1 MKFFIASRFRLN
13 CVLLVLSAIS
23 MFFTAETGFVQES
36 ESPGELPASPAAAF
50 TPGNVVVYRVGN
62 GVASLNSNAATVFL
76 DEFTPSGTLVQSL
89 PMPTAVNG
97 ANRRLTTS
105 GTATSEGYLSRSADG
120 QYLLV
125 PGYDAAPGDG
135 SITTTN
141 WSAVNRVIGRVDAAG
156 NIDTTTALGD
166 TLSGQNPRSATS
178 TNGTDLWITTANAG
192 IRYATFGATTST
204 SIGSTPSSLRVAGVV
219 DGQLYVSAASGSIN
233 LATVGS
239 GTPTTSGQ
247 TITNLPGF
255 PTVGTPY
262 GFVFADL
269 SAGVA
274 GPDTVYVA
282 DEGNQV
288 QKFSLVSGN
297 WTSNGNVSVLLARGL
312 AGTVSGSSV
321 TLYVA
326 SHTSPGRLLSFTD
339 SSGYNSTISGTP
351 VVIATAA
358 ANTAFRGVAMAP
370 GNVPTDTTPP
380 TITYTTLSNT
390 TSTTNRTLTA
400 TISDNVAVASGGVL
414 PRIYFRKNAGS
425 YFSTQC
431 SLTSGNAQ
439 SGSYDCTI
447 DNSLM
452 GGVAAGDSVGYY
464 MIAQDTAGNVA
475 SNPAGAVAT
484 NVNTVTTPPTPNTY
498 SILQNF
504 SGAFSVGSGEAI
516 TSLTNNGGLFQQM
529 NAGTI
534 SGNVTVNLTSDL
546 TAETGT
552 HSLNQL
558 TETGVGG
565 YTILFQPSGAS
576 RTISGSSASALI
588 NLNGADRVTF
598 SGLAFGPQGLTIRN
612 TSATGA
618 TVRIAN
624 DASNNSILSCLVEGG
639 NTSVGS
645 GVIFIGSGPTTGND
659 GNSISDSVIRDNG
672 GVPLNLIYNDSSG
685 GATNSN
691 TVIANNQLINFTQ
704 TGLFNGVAENST
716 ISGNTIFQ
724 TGSRTTQIFAIQL
737 VGSAGTNTIS
747 QNAIRDHGTTS
758 TFVGINLQSI
768 GGTTMVSRNRIYNID
783 NSSGSVDPF
792 NGIQLT
798 GNDAGTTIGLE
809 NNMVSIS
816 PTTLTSQSIHGIL
829 DARTA
834 GTLNVQHN
842 SVYLGESSGT
852 RGVNDKKLDPAK
864 IAGSIGTWAFR
875 RLSGSTASVSITS
888 NLFFNNRP
896 SGNENYAIGDES
908 AGAGTWSSN
917 YNLYVGSGSTPA
929 NFFDL
934 NGVAVGF
941 TTWKAGPPARD
952 ANSIAGVA
960 GSGPFN
966 INNMFASANDL
977 HLSIAGNNPAIN
989 NAAPGGAA
997 VDFDGQPRPF
1007 GAAPDIGADEV
1018 QTAPTAAEASIGGRV
1033 MTADGRG
1040 IRNIRVLVTGGTLTE
1055 PRTAITN
1062 AFGFFVID
1070 GLRAGETYLVSVGGK
1085 RHVFDP
1091 PARVV
1096 VLGEDAFDTN
1106 FLGEIRP

>member
-1 MKFFIASRFRLN
+1 MNPKFVLYCFAFFAAILAITPVATFAQAPVCHSLTAGNLTYSQDFNSLALTGTSSVVPGGFGFVEAGTAANTTYGASNGSTATGNTYSYGSDGSTERAFGGLQSGTVIPTVGGCFTN
-13 CVLLVLSAIS
+13 STGGPLSALQITYDGEQWRLGNLGRLDKIDFQYS
-23 MFFTAETGFVQES
+23 TDATSLTTGTWIDVDALDFTA
-36 ESPGELPASPAAAF
+36 P
-50 TPGNVVVYRVGN
+50 N
-62 GVASLNSNAATVFL
+62 
-76 DEFTPSGTLVQSL
+76 
-89 PMPTAVNG
+89 
-97 ANRRLTTS
+97 
-105 GTATSEGYLSRSADG
+105 
-120 QYLLV
+120 
-125 PGYDAAPGDG
+125 
-135 SITTTN
+135 
-141 WSAVNRVIGRVDAAG
+141 
-156 NIDTTTALGD
+156 TTTAGGILDGNAAPNR
-166 TLSGQNPRSATS
+166 T
-178 TNGTDLWITTANAG
+178 AG
-192 IRYATFGATTST
+192 IT
-204 SIGSTPSSLRVAGVV
+204 SIIGSLNVANGGTIYIRFNSF
-219 DGQLYVSAASGSIN
+219 DGTGS
-233 LATVGS
+233 
-239 GTPTTSGQ
+239 
-247 TITNLPGF
+247 
-255 PTVGTPY
+255 
-262 GFVFADL
+262 D
-269 SAGVA
+269 
-274 GPDTVYVA
+274 D
-282 DEGNQV
+282 
-288 QKFSLVSGN
+288 
-297 WTSNGNVSVLLARGL
+297 GL
-312 AGTVSGSSV
+312 AVDNFVLTG
-321 TLYVA
+321 
-326 SHTSPGRLLSFTD
+326 
-339 SSGYNSTISGTP
+339 I
-351 VVIATAA
+351 
-358 ANTAFRGVAMAP
+358 
-370 GNVPTDTTPP
+370 PTDTTPP
-380 TITYTTLSNT
+380 TITYTVLSNT

-431 SLTSGNAQ
+431 ALTSGNPQ
-439 SGSYDCTI
+439 SGTYDCTI

-452 GGVAAGDSVGYY
+452 GGVAAGDSVGYFV
-464 MIAQDTAGNVA
+464 IAQDTAGNVA
-475 SNPAGAVAT
+475 SSPAGSVAT
-484 NVNTVTTPPTPNTY
+484 NVNTVTTPPTPNAY

-504 SGAFSVGSGEAI
+504 NGTFSVGSGEAI

-576 RTISGSSASALI
+576 RTISGSSATALI

-618 TVRIAN
+618 TVRMAN

-659 GNSISDSVIRDNG
+659 GNSVSDSVIRDNG

-737 VGSAGTNTIS
+737 VGSTGTNAVS

-768 GGTTMVSRNRIYNID
+768 GGTTTVSRNRIYNID

-842 SVYLGESSGT
+842 SIYLGESSGT
-852 RGVNDKKLDPAK
+852 RGVNGKAMDTVN
-864 IAGSIGTWAFR
+864 IVGSIGTWAFR

-917 YNLYVGSGSTPA
+917 FNLYVGSGSTPA

-1062 AFGFFVID
+1062 AFGFFAID

-1106 FLGEIRP
+1106 FVGEIRP